1 MEEGA
6 KLPEK
11 PKVLSQDRIHNIYI
25 VTSINIRGELL
36 FHISLYSFGTPCM
49 SFLEFLSTQVP
60 PRLNFEQM
68 DPHTADVES
77 ELQHTMLKVDWEID
91 RKRLGSE

>member
-1 MEEGA
+1 
-6 KLPEK
+6 
-11 PKVLSQDRIHNIYI
+11 
-25 VTSINIRGELL
+25 
-36 FHISLYSFGTPCM
+36 M

-77 ELQHTMLKVDWEID
+77 ELQHTMLKVDGEID